1 MAPVPHPEI
10 RARSGH
16 AGARLAGAA
25 AGARGAGSTGGGT
38 GSGDGSGGAGSAG
51 SEGAADRLTLQGFFG
66 VFRYS
71 RRALELVWAT
81 NSTLTVGLALLTLIA
96 GALPAAVAY
105 IGALIVDAVV
115 GAIRAGAGNPTHVL
129 ELVALEGTLVAAVA
143 AAQRGISLC
152 QSLLRAQLGQRVNVM
167 ILEKALTLQLQHFED
182 SEFYDKLT
190 RARREASSRPL
201 SLVMRTFGLAQNA
214 VSLVSYGTLLAH
226 FSPWAVAVLLLAGL
240 PAFIAEAKFSGD
252 AFRLFRWRSPE
263 TRMQIYLE
271 TVIGREDYAK
281 EVKLYGLG
289 PRLLDRYRDI
299 FERLYREDRAL
310 TIRRDAWGFG
320 LGLVA
325 TLTLYAA
332 YAWIAISTVR
342 GAITLGQMT
351 MYLALFRQGQAAV
364 SAMLSAV
371 GGMYEDNLYLST
383 LYEYLETPVPQ
394 PPGGEMRGPHPEQ
407 GIRFEDVGFTYPG
420 AQEPALEHITL
431 QLLPGESL
439 ALVGENGSGKT
450 TLIKLLTRLYEPT
463 SGRILLDGR
472 VLTEWDEVVL
482 RQRVGVIFQD
492 FARYQM
498 LVGEN
503 VGAGDEQFFED
514 ELRWREAAVKGRASD
529 FIETL
534 PAGYR
539 TQLGK
544 WFKDGRELSGG
555 QWQKI
560 ALSRAFMRTRA
571 DILVLD
577 EPTAAMDAQAE
588 AEVFEHFRQLAAG
601 RITILISH
609 RFSTVRMA
617 DRIAVLD
624 RGRLI
629 EYGSHEELMRANGR
643 YAHLF
648 ALQARGYR

>member
-1 MAPVPHPEI
+1 MTV
-10 RARSGH
+10 R
-16 AGARLAGAA
+16 
-25 AGARGAGSTGGGT
+25 
-38 GSGDGSGGAGSAG
+38 
-51 SEGAADRLTLQGFFG
+51 GFFG

-71 RRALELVWAT
+71 RRAVELVW
-81 NSTLTVGLALLTLIA
+81 STSRRLTICLGLLTIA
-96 GALPAAVAY
+96 AGVLPASVAY
-105 IGALIVDAVV
+105 IGSLIVDAVV
-115 GAIRAGAGNPTHVL
+115 AAIRLGGTDAERVL
-129 ELVALEGTLVAAVA
+129 RLVMLEGVLVAATA

-167 ILEKALTLQLQHFED
+167 ILEKALTLELQHFED

-201 SLVMRTFGLAQNA
+201 SLVMRTFGLVQNG
-214 VSLVSYGTLLAH
+214 VSLVSYGALLVH

-240 PAFIAEAKFSGD
+240 PAFVAEAKFSGD

-271 TVIGREDYAK
+271 TVLAREDHAK

-289 PRLLDRYRDI
+289 PRLLERYRDI
-299 FERLYREDRAL
+299 FRRLYREDRAL
-310 TIRRDAWGFG
+310 TMRRDAWGFA
-320 LGLVA
+320 LGLIA
-325 TLTLYAA
+325 TLALYGA
-332 YAWIAISTVR
+332 YAWIAVSTVR
-342 GAITLGQMT
+342 GRITLGQMT
-351 MYLALFRQGQAAV
+351 MYLMLFRQGQGAV
-364 SAMLSAV
+364 TAMLSAV

-383 LYEYLETPVPQ
+383 LYEYLETRVPESSGSATTGPQ
-394 PPGGEMRGPHPEQ
+394 PQ
-407 GIRFEDVGFTYPG
+407 DGIRFEDVSFTYPG
-420 AQEPALEHITL
+420 AEAPALEHINL
-431 QLLPGESL
+431 HLRPGSSL

-450 TLIKLLTRLYEPT
+450 TLIKLLTRLYPPT
-463 SGRILLDGR
+463 SGRILLDGQD
-472 VLTEWDEVVL
+472 LAQWDEQAL
-482 RQRVGVIFQD
+482 RQRIGVIFQD
-492 FARYQM
+492 FTRYQM

-503 VGAGDEQFFED
+503 VGAGDERFFED
-514 ELRWREAAVKGRASD
+514 ETRWRDAAMKGRASE
-529 FIETL
+529 FIEAL
-534 PAGYR
+534 PAAYQ

-588 AEVFEHFRQLAAG
+588 AEVFEHFRQLARG

-617 DRIAVLD
+617 DQIAVLD
-624 RGRLI
+624 RGQI
-629 EYGSHEELMRANGR
+629 TEQGSHEELMRLNGS

-648 ALQARGYR
+648 TLQARGYR